1 MREACLGGSEASVSV
16 EVMRFLESK
25 RRVQLRMA
33 SRILTRSLLTF
44 FVFDN
49 LFVAVL
55 RSASLYVCLFVFC
68 LSLSICRLAYFEMHM
83 CKFLLRPQERW
94 RTIVMSTFVCV
105 CVCVCLSVREH
116 MSRRDNFWNCP
127 GHSKAL
133 TIFAAA
139 VAAASLSR
147 SVQQGSFNRK

>member
-33 SRILTRSLLTF
+33 SRTLTRSLLTF

-105 CVCVCLSVREH
+105 CVCVCVCLSA
-116 MSRRDNFWNCP
+116 STCP
-127 GHSKAL
+127 EG
-133 TIFAAA
+133 TIFGIVRAI
-139 VAAASLSR
+139 
-147 SVQQGSFNRK
+147 QKH